1 MAVTQRAFKNIV
13 SQRFRRPI
21 PCWPYRL
28 HGAPAP
34 SALPLPP
41 HPPTPTQPCALIYA
55 SVPLL
60 SAPNQTFFVLV
71 LGALAKDTLVKRV

>member
-1 MAVTQRAFKNIV
+1 MAVTQRPFIYIV

-28 HGAPAP
+28 KGAPAP
-34 SALPLPP
+34 SALPP

-71 LGALAKDTLVKRV
+71 LGALAKETLVKRV